1 MMWHG
6 QVRLKCLLFRRIISK
21 YLRNIKYEFDGITN
35 PMTIINGDESM
46 IKNLLCP
53 EYYKNE
59 INAYS
64 AEIRLNPSV
73 SEKYVLERLYMLWRQ
88 ETLYDY
94 SLKHYKH

>member
-1 MMWHG
+1 MDS
-6 QVRLKCLLFRRIISK
+6 II
-21 YLRNIKYEFDGITN
+21 LQIKYGYAGITN
-35 PMTIINGDESM
+35 PMTFINGDEGK
-46 IKNLLCP
+46 IINLLCP

-59 INAYS
+59 VNAYS

-73 SEKYVLERLYMLWRQ
+73 SEKYALERLYMLRKQ

>member
-1 MMWHG
+1 MDS
-6 QVRLKCLLFRRIISK
+6 II
-21 YLRNIKYEFDGITN
+21 LQIKYGYAGITN
-35 PMTIINGDESM
+35 PMTFINDNEAK
-46 IKNLLCP
+46 IENLLCP

-59 INAYS
+59 VNAYS

-73 SEKYVLERLYMLWRQ
+73 SEKYALERLYMLWKQ